1 MNSKNQR
8 RYKLDVWAERNAE
21 NMLAQIKAYIV
32 TKYGDFAYD
41 SRPARKAVWAFFQ
54 LIEEECCLY
63 KYGQK
68 MLFEEDGVRTI
79 RREKI
84 MLGECFHFMSPY
96 YLEEFESKPYLDFL
110 CEMEW
115 VTRARYLSDE
125 QCEDPDYA
133 VNKGEKY
140 YYFYGINHEQL
151 DANFGDKLA
160 VEKKYDVLK
169 FDKVALAFWN

>member
-1 MNSKNQR
+1 MYPYALSKSSWSWIL
-8 RYKLDVWAERNAE
+8 YLTY
-21 NMLAQIKAYIV
+21 NMYRSSL
-32 TKYGDFAYD
+32 
-41 SRPARKAVWAFFQ
+41 
-54 LIEEECCLY
+54 
-63 KYGQK
+63 
-68 MLFEEDGVRTI
+68 RTI
-79 RREKI
+79 R
-84 MLGECFHFMSPY
+84 SPAEVDCQSGN
-96 YLEEFESKPYLDFL
+96 LTIRTISSK
-110 CEMEW
+110 W
-115 VTRARYLSDE
+115 VARARYLSDE